1 MARKKQVG
9 CKDAAAARKFLLNRN
24 DGYHAPGG
32 LTTVAFLC
40 QRRPIQVD
48 RLILKG
54 GLTK

>member
-32 LTTVAFLC
+32 LTTVAFLG

-48 RLILKG
+48 RLILKV
-54 GLTK
+54 GLSK